1 MSRAR
6 CDIIYHQRGELKM
19 DQQQLMD
26 ILTKILES
34 QNELGENQEAIN
46 KKLDKIE
53 LLLENDLSKKIN
65 ALNDT
70 REGQKELS
78 ELAIAVRKK
87 SKHLN

>member
-1 MSRAR
+1 
-6 CDIIYHQRGELKM
+6 M

-26 ILTKILES
+26 ILSKILEA
-34 QNELGENQEAIN
+34 QNELWENQKVIN

-53 LLLENDLSKKIN
+53 LLIENDLPKKLN
-65 ALNDT
+65 ALNDL
-70 REGQKELS
+70 REDQKELS

>member
-1 MSRAR
+1 
-6 CDIIYHQRGELKM
+6 M
-19 DQQQLMD
+19 DL
-26 ILTKILES
+26 LTKILES
-34 QNELGENQEAIN
+34 QNKLGENQEAMN

-53 LLLENDLSKKIN
+53 QLIVNDLPKKIN

-70 REGQKELS
+70 NEVQKELS

>member
-1 MSRAR
+1 
-6 CDIIYHQRGELKM
+6 M

-34 QNELGENQEAIN
+34 QNELGKSQQAIN

-53 LLLENDLSKKIN
+53 LLIENDLSKKIN

-70 REGQKELS
+70 REVQKELI
-78 ELAIAVRKK
+78 ELAIVVKKK

>member
-1 MSRAR
+1 
-6 CDIIYHQRGELKM
+6 M

-26 ILTKILES
+26 MLTKILES
-34 QNELGENQEAIN
+34 QDELGKTQEVLN

-53 LLLENDLSKKIN
+53 LLIENDLSKKIN
-65 ALNDT
+65 ALTDV

-78 ELAIAVRKK
+78 ELAIAVRKI